1 MSKTCRDCVWVDEC
15 DLTKTKVCKMYE
27 QTHYGRKRENES
39 DSSSSRKD

>member
-1 MSKTCRDCVWVDEC
+1 MSKTCRDCIWVDEC

-27 QTHYGRKRENES
+27 QTHYGRKSENES